1 MRTDPITAVLPTA
14 DSQTLLI
21 TTLDSHV
28 RLLDLSTGQ
37 MLNTFK
43 GHIAKEY
50 RIRACFGAAEATV
63 VCGDEEGKIWSWDLV
78 DVSLTLYIILESS
91 LFVEGYVLICRGDI
105 GQHLTTQPTT
115 HCSRES
121 DYLDGISPY

>member
-1 MRTDPITAVLPTA
+1 
-14 DSQTLLI
+14 
-21 TTLDSHV
+21 
-28 RLLDLSTGQ
+28 